1 MLKLKKS
8 FFFLFLLQ
16 FLIHTNVSIRTWK
29 VSLPPTLSLSWRGTL
44 NRHVC
49 AGKKKKKNPLHSPFL
64 GYWCTLT
71 SNCGRTHSF
80 WRRRWHKDLKTRSS
94 FTSRFVRWWCS
105 FVSRF
110 SVFLSS
116 RLPFFLSSFPLWTF
130 MAAAASL
137 HIRRPQVSL
146 RSKGEGPR
154 DSRPGSPAKVMWM
167 LQQKITSL

>member
-1 MLKLKKS
+1 MSVSEPGRCHSLQRWACRYVEPWTDTFVQAKRRKK
-8 FFFLFLLQ
+8 
-16 FLIHTNVSIRTWK
+16 T
-29 VSLPPTLSLSWRGTL
+29 
-44 NRHVC
+44 
-49 AGKKKKKNPLHSPFL
+49 LHSPFL
-64 GYWCTLT
+64 GYWCILT

-80 WRRRWHKDLKTRSS
+80 WRRCWHKDLKTRSS
-94 FTSRFVRWWCS
+94 FTSGFVRWWCS

-116 RLPFFLSSFPLWTF
+116 CLPFFLSFFPLWKF
-130 MAAAASL
+130 VAAAASL

-154 DSRPGSPAKVMWM
+154 DSRPGSPAKLMWM